1 MTSPRFDVTAIGEVM
16 LRYSVPVGE
25 RLERAQNLALHPGGA
40 EANLLGS
47 LACLG
52 RRCAWI
58 SGLPQNP
65 LGRLIENHLHLSRV
79 DTAGIV
85 WSPEGRVGT
94 YYLEFATPPR
104 PTQVYYD
111 RADSCAA
118 RLRPEQI
125 DWDYTLDTRLI
136 HLTGI
141 TPALSPSCLAV
152 TQEAIRRAK
161 ATGVAVSFDVNYRAK
176 LWSESRAAEV
186 LTALIQEVDILS
198 CGQGDALRLFG
209 CSGEPEEV
217 LHRLA
222 EISHARLV
230 VTSLA
235 DEGVMAWDGCAFHHA
250 PARPVQIIDRLGA
263 GDALA
268 AGVIHGWLDGDLA
281 KGLHYGTALAAI
293 CLSIHGDV
301 VITTPEEVEAVMQT
315 GPKERTG
322 GLNR

>member
-1 MTSPRFDVTAIGEVM
+1 MAARKFDVTAIGEVM

-25 RLERAQNLALHPGGA
+25 RLERAPSLAVHPGGA
-40 EANLLGS
+40 EANLLGA
-47 LACLG
+47 LAALG
-52 RRCAWI
+52 RQCAWV
-58 SGLPQNP
+58 SALPRNP
-65 LGRLIENHLHLSRV
+65 LGRLIENHLRLSRV

-85 WSPEGRVGT
+85 WAEEGRVGT

-104 PTQVYYD
+104 ATQVYYD

-152 TQEAIRRAK
+152 TQEAIRRARQ
-161 ATGVAVSFDVNYRAK
+161 AGVAVSFDINYRAK
-176 LWSESRAAEV
+176 LWSEAHAVEV
-186 LTALIQEVDILS
+186 LTPLIQEVDLLA
-198 CGQGDALRLFG
+198 CGQGDAARLFG
-209 CSGEPEEV
+209 AGGAPEEI
-217 LHRLA
+217 LHTLA
-222 EISHARLV
+222 DLSHAKTV

-235 DEGVMAWDGCAFHHA
+235 DEGVMAWDGHNFYHA
-250 PARPVQIIDRLGA
+250 PARPVQIVDRLGA

-281 KGLHYGTALAAI
+281 GGLEVGTALAAI

-301 VITTPEEVEAVMQT
+301 VITTAEEVAAVM
-315 GPKERTG
+315 KSSAG

>member
-1 MTSPRFDVTAIGEVM
+1 MSAPTFDVTAIGEVM

-25 RLERAQNLALHPGGA
+25 RLERAQSLALHPGGA

-47 LACLG
+47 LAALG

-58 SGLPQNP
+58 SGLPKNP
-65 LGRLIENHLHLSRV
+65 LGHLVENHLRLSKV

-85 WSPEGRVGT
+85 WSDEGRVGT

-104 PTQVYYD
+104 ATQVYYD

-118 RLRPEQI
+118 RLHPKQI

-141 TPALSPSCLAV
+141 TPALSSSCLAV
-152 TQEAIRRAK
+152 TEEAIRRAR
-161 ATGVAVSFDVNYRAK
+161 AAGVAVSFDINYRAK
-176 LWSESRAAEV
+176 LWSEARAAEV
-186 LTALIQEVDILS
+186 LTPLIQGVDILC
-198 CGQGDALRLFG
+198 CGQGDAARLFG
-209 CSGEPEEV
+209 ASGEPEQII
-217 LHRLA
+217 HQLA
-222 EISHARLV
+222 ELSRAKTV

-235 DEGVMAWDGCAFHHA
+235 DEGVMAWDGRRFYHA

-281 KGLHYGTALAAI
+281 RGLEVGTALAAI

-301 VITTPEEVEAVMQT
+301 VITTPEEVAAVMQSSA
-315 GPKERTG
+315 G

>member
-1 MTSPRFDVTAIGEVM
+1 MMAEKQFDVTAIGEVM

-25 RLERAQNLALHPGGA
+25 RLERAQSLALHPGGA

-47 LACLG
+47 LAAMG

-58 SGLPQNP
+58 SGLPANP
-65 LGRLIENHLHLSRV
+65 LGKIIENHLRLSNV
-79 DTAGIV
+79 DTKGIV

-104 PTQVYYD
+104 ATQVYYD

-141 TPALSPSCLAV
+141 TPALSAAGLAV

-161 ATGVAVSFDVNYRAK
+161 AGGVAVSFDINYRAK
-176 LWSESRAAEV
+176 LWSEKEAAAI
-186 LTALIQEVDILS
+186 LTPLMQEVDILS
-198 CGQGDALRLFG
+198 CGQ
-209 CSGEPEEV
+209 
-217 LHRLA
+217 
-222 EISHARLV
+222 
-230 VTSLA
+230 
-235 DEGVMAWDGCAFHHA
+235 
-250 PARPVQIIDRLGA
+250 

-268 AGVIHGWLDGDLA
+268 AGVIHGWLDGDLPR
-281 KGLHYGTALAAI
+281 GLEYGTALAAI
-293 CLSIHGDV
+293 CLSLHGDV
-301 VITTPEEVEAVMQT
+301 VITTPDEVAAVMKSS
-315 GPKERTG
+315 GG

>member
-1 MTSPRFDVTAIGEVM
+1 MAPPRYDVTAIGEVM

-25 RLERAQNLALHPGGA
+25 RLERAQSLALHPGGA
-40 EANLLGS
+40 EANMLGA
-47 LACLG
+47 LAALG
-52 RRCAWI
+52 RRCAWV
-58 SGLPQNP
+58 SGLPKNP
-65 LGRLIENHLHLSRV
+65 LGQLIENHLLLSRV
-79 DTAGIV
+79 YTGHIV
-85 WSPEGRVGT
+85 WFDEGRVGT

-104 PTQVYYD
+104 ATQVYYD

-125 DWDYTLDTRLI
+125 DWNLVLDTRLI

-161 ATGVAVSFDVNYRAK
+161 EAGVAVSFDINYRAK
-176 LWSESRAAEV
+176 LWSEATAAEV
-186 LTALIQEVDILS
+186 LTSLIQGVDILS
-198 CGQGDALRLFG
+198 CGQGDAARIFKATG
-209 CSGEPEEV
+209 SPEEII
-217 LHRLA
+217 RKLA
-222 EISHARLV
+222 EISGAKTV

-235 DEGVMAWDGCAFHHA
+235 DEGVMAWDGNEFYHA
-250 PARPVQIIDRLGA
+250 PARPVQIVDRLGA

-281 KGLHYGTALAAI
+281 KGLEYGTALAAI
-293 CLSIHGDV
+293 CLSLHGDV
-301 VITTPEEVEAVMQT
+301 VVTTPEEVAAVMQSSS
-315 GPKERTG
+315 G